1 MKCAALRTN
10 PCPSAIVVADAPGIR
25 KRKIGSMIFEV
36 FSAEKYEV
44 EKPKIMSA
52 HASTGIQLVH
62 DRSIDSREFT
72 ATAPLMPG
80 FLS

>member
-1 MKCAALRTN
+1 MKCAALRTKAWQ
-10 PCPSAIVVADAPGIR
+10 SAIVAADAPGIR
-25 KRKIGSMIFEV
+25 KRSIGSMNFEV

-44 EKPKIMSA
+44 EKLKITIA
-52 HASTGIQLVH
+52 HTSTGIHLLN
-62 DRSIDSREFT
+62 DRSVDSREFT